1 MNKQPD
7 VDDFDNAVTFTDAS
21 LDVTDASADVD
32 VLDAADP
39 VPENPAEP
47 SPPPVAATAKASAL
61 TALRAN
67 LPLVIAA
74 LAVFTSLVATIGLIV
89 ASRNM
94 AAANQRIAA
103 LEETVRQATRARP
116 AVMVATAH
124 GNPPQTATA
133 TPVDVRAA
141 LDDFRRDLV
150 RYQNMGSQAAW
161 VDAVRD
167 GQAELANRVN
177 SIGEKLDRIDR
188 RLNNSRPASP
198 ATDRARPS

>member
-7 VDDFDNAVTFTDAS
+7 MDDFDNAVTFTDAA
-21 LDVTDASADVD
+21 LDVTDANDPVD
-32 VLDAADP
+32 MVDAA
-39 VPENPAEP
+39 PENPVEPPAASAE
-47 SPPPVAATAKASAL
+47 AKAKPPAL
-61 TALRAN
+61 AALRAN

-74 LAVFTSLVATIGLIV
+74 LAVFASLVSTIGLIV

-94 AAANQRIAA
+94 AAANQRIAT
-103 LEETVRQATRARP
+103 LEETVRQAAKARP
-116 AVMVATAH
+116 AVMVAAAH
-124 GNPPQTATA
+124 GNPPPATTAA
-133 TPVDVRAA
+133 SVDVRAA

-150 RYQNMGSQAAW
+150 RYQNMGSQAGW

-177 SIGEKLDRIDR
+177 SIAEKLDRIDR

-198 ATDRARPS
+198 AADRARPS